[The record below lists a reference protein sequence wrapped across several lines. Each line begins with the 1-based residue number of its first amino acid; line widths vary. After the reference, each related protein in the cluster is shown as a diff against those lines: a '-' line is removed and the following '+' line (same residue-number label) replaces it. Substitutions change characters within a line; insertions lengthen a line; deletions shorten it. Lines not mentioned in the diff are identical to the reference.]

1 MTDLLRGD
9 CRAADVIGQL
19 VGQKGGEQSHVML
32 SAANPILHN
41 YITTVSY
48 LGNKDMISSGAH
60 FLSALKSVAG
70 KI

>member
-1 MTDLLRGD
+1 M
-9 CRAADVIGQL
+9 IGQL
-19 VGQKGGEQSHVML
+19 VGRKGGEQSHVML
-32 SAANPILHN
+32 SAANPILQN
-41 YITTVSY
+41 DITTVSY